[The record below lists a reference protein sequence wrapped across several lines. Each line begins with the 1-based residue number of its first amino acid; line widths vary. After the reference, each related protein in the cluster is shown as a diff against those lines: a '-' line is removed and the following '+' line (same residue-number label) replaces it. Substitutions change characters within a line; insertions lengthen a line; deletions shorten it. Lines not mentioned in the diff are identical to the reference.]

1 MNIPK
6 KAKKVFDGI
15 IFDVYQWE
23 QKLYNGQTKT
33 FEMLDRVDSAN
44 VIAVNGDTAYY
55 AEQEQ
60 PPDRKFFSV
69 FGGQIDPGESPLAAA
84 KRELREESGL
94 VSDDWELWRTEEI
107 SSKISWKS
115 YVYIARGCTFAG
127 EQQLEGGEK
136 ITVKQAP
143 IEEFF
148 RMVYEKPFLEYE
160 IFIPFMRMELGLEN
174 KEAFLSL
181 LKKNNSK

>member
-1 MNIPK
+1 MDIPK
-6 KAKKVFDGI
+6 EAKKVFDGI
-15 IFDVYQWE
+15 IFDVYHWKQE
-23 QKLYNGQTKT
+23 LYNGTTKT

-44 VIAVNGDTAYY
+44 VIAVSGDNVYY

-60 PPDRKFFSV
+60 PPNRKFFSV
-69 FGGQIDPGESPLAAA
+69 FGGQIDPGESPLEAA

-94 VSDDWELWRTEEI
+94 VSDDWELWRKEEI

-115 YVYIARGCTFAG
+115 YVFIARNCKVAG
-127 EQQLEGGEK
+127 EQKLEGGEK

-160 IFIPFMRMELGLEN
+160 IFIPFMRMELGLED
-174 KEAFLSL
+174 KEAFLAL
-181 LKKNNSK
+181 LRK